1 MYRSEAKLS
10 ALAGIHDE
18 GSPKVSR
25 NQPKQHVT
33 YVRGPDGQ
41 VLPEDPDEIPVN
53 KEEGIRRW
61 RHEMTMRFLRGD
73 DYEFTYKEIDES
85 DEWDLIEGREEEDK
99 WFDEEEPH
107 WTDYDGAKS
116 GETGIQ
122 DF

>member
-1 MYRSEAKLS
+1 
-10 ALAGIHDE
+10 
-18 GSPKVSR
+18 
-25 NQPKQHVT
+25 
-33 YVRGPDGQ
+33 
-41 VLPEDPDEIPVN
+41 
-53 KEEGIRRW
+53 
-61 RHEMTMRFLRGD
+61 MTMRFLRGD